1 MKTGGDVDLYEPGL
15 QAGVKEDVKA
25 KQLIAGVPVN
35 PSKHNVS
42 SCDLS
47 RVWMDVRHTL
57 GLNITCC
64 QRFVGKG
71 RTCCSLR

>member
-35 PSKHNVS
+35 PSNHNVS

-47 RVWMDVRHTL
+47 RVWMCEVRPYR
-57 GLNITCC
+57 GKCTCC

>member
-47 RVWMDVRHTL
+47 KVWMCEVRP
-57 GLNITCC
+57 
-64 QRFVGKG
+64 
-71 RTCCSLR
+71 